1 MVSCG
6 NINDFIRIPKVM
18 TKSSLSKI
26 PIASP
31 SLIGNEKK
39 YVVDCLESNWI
50 SSNGVYI
57 EKFEYSFASYIGA
70 RHSIACC
77 NGTTAL
83 HLALLALGIGFGDEV
98 IVPTLTY
105 VATANAV
112 AYTGAE
118 VVLADCDPLTWNIN
132 PDSLESLITRKTKA
146 IIPVPLFGH
155 PCDLEP
161 IFALGEKYGLYVV
174 EDSAEALGAKYKG
187 NFCGSLADISTFSFY
202 GNKTITTGE
211 GGMVVT
217 NDDALAARI
226 RLYKGQGMDPAKRYW
241 FPVIGYNYRMT
252 NIAAAIGLAQL
263 ENIDLFLNK
272 RRKIAAWYTECLS
285 EIPGIVLPTV
295 KEYAEHSWWMYSV
308 LVEDGC
314 RRSRDEMIEALAAHG
329 IETRPFFYPMH
340 TMPVYA
346 RRNTGNLYVSESV
359 ASKGMNLP
367 TYYDLS
373 REDVEFIARVLK
385 DNV

>member
-1 MVSCG
+1 
-6 NINDFIRIPKVM
+6 M
-18 TKSSLSKI
+18 TKSSRSKI
-26 PIASP
+26 PVASP
-31 SLIGNEKK
+31 SLIGNEQK
-39 YVVDCLESNWI
+39 YVIDCLESNWI
-50 SSNGVYI
+50 SSNGNYI
-57 EKFEYSFASYIGA
+57 EKFERSFAEFLGA
-70 RHSIACC
+70 KHSIACC

-83 HLALLALGIGFGDEV
+83 HLALLALGIGSGDEV

-118 VVLADCDPLTWNIN
+118 VVLADCEPLTWNID
-132 PDSLESLITRKTKA
+132 PDVLEPLITPKTKA

-155 PCDLEP
+155 PCDLDP
-161 IFALGEKYGLYVV
+161 ILALAKKYGLYVV

-217 NDDALAARI
+217 NDDDLAARI
-226 RLYKGQGMDPAKRYW
+226 RLYKGQGMDPGKRYW

-263 ENIDLFLNK
+263 ENVHLFLNK
-272 RRKIAAWYTECLS
+272 RRKIAAWYTELLS
-285 EIPGIVLPTV
+285 EMPDIILPTV
-295 KEYAEHSWWMYSV
+295 QEYAEHSWWMYSV

-314 RRSRDEMIEALAAHG
+314 GRSRDEVMEALATYG

-346 RRNTGNLYVSESV
+346 HRTTGNLLVSESV
-359 ASKGMNLP
+359 SAKGINLP

-373 REDVEFIARVLK
+373 QQDVEFIATVLK
-385 DNV
+385 NNA